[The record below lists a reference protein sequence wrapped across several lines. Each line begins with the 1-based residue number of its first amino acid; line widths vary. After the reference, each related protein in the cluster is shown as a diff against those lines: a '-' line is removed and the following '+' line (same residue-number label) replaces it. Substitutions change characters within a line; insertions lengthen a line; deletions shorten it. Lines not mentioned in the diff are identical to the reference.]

1 MNVTLLIDHPLL
13 IFGYERPPLVVDVI
27 VLNLISNLLIQKT
40 MKTTVEMQ
48 VQFLLVY
55 PNSKEVISKV
65 NKVKG
70 IRDGA
75 LVLVNDLVGSDG
87 QTPTKSLE
95 LSGKQISRLA
105 AMHGITEAGRKGWN
119 ALAMIMDVKKSVAT
133 ITCEEHKKGEHYVAD
148 GVDHEYTETSTKFTV
163 DSISINSYAKK
174 KLVDRLVDNI
184 LDSWENADQ
193 NDDNEDPTLG

>member
-1 MNVTLLIDHPLL
+1 MNVNLLIDSPLL

-105 AMHGITEAGRKGWN
+105 AMHGITEPGRKGWN

-133 ITCEEHKKGEHYVAD
+133 ITCEEHKKGEKYVAD
-148 GVDHEYTETSTKFTV
+148 GVEHE
-163 DSISINSYAKK
+163 
-174 KLVDRLVDNI
+174 
-184 LDSWENADQ
+184 
-193 NDDNEDPTLG
+193 

>member
-1 MNVTLLIDHPLL
+1 
-13 IFGYERPPLVVDVI
+13 
-27 VLNLISNLLIQKT
+27 

-105 AMHGITEAGRKGWN
+105 AMHGITEPGRKGWN

-184 LDSWENADQ
+184 LDSWENVDQ
-193 NDDNEDPTLG
+193 SNDNDDPTL